1 MDHSAS
7 SGQAPWEMNWAGT
20 APAPPAAR
28 SPSAAK
34 PWEMNWDSGPS
45 GTNKALT
52 QFAGE
57 SAAELRQIPR
67 DIDRGITETAED
79 IGQGY
84 IRGAEG
90 HVGPA
95 QVLYGAYGAG
105 KGLMGSPAGGLA
117 ADIGMSGAPLE
128 FPTQRGTAHDTART
142 ADSGR
147 DLDLR
152 MGEGLPGIPGDQ
164 TGGRAA
170 PPEVR
175 PDVSREVE
183 SKTFGHKDNPEKDVG
198 VINPTKGQVRQI
210 FNDIKRKKAENRRMS
225 GRNDRPV
232 MIRIV
237 ESNGNIYIADAYDY
251 THTDIYR
258 SIGTTHDLDLRLMDE
273 GINKFGRKVDHEISE
288 EDAKSNGYDLG
299 KIIDREQIG
308 VRNTEE
314 TKSDINT
321 EFDQQMAENESGLQS
336 LGAQAGPPGKAPG
349 VKATHANVI
358 EQELEHY
365 KLANR
370 EQLRRTEVRQATEAK
385 PKELTPEVEQKLY
398 AHAEN
403 DFSAGRL
410 TDEEEALYEKHI
422 EPIRERNKDIFKE
435 IRSEGKKLGVF
446 DEEIDDLHPGYM
458 HRMRQGGTPDLDRAM
473 GLDDQDPGTGASM
486 GYGGTYQAP
495 GTKSRSYFA
504 LVDKSGARKII
515 HVESGHVYDAATGK
529 LVKSRQKLGDNFRVT
544 PGAKIDGSTVAHA
557 KTSEIEAVS
566 DVRYIKSASASVW
579 NNYLELERM
588 RDRLALVRRTQERF
602 IHEGMATRNIK
613 EAREFKWASTKFPGM
628 QGVYM
633 DKRLAAAMDKFAPR
647 DIVENVGEYMLR
659 VQRFMTSS
667 LFWNPLP
674 HARNVFMHAMIE
686 RSWDNFKPWTYPGAA
701 IDARRAFT
709 DVSTNSELYQEAQ
722 IHGAAT
728 MFPRIANRHVFED
741 LVKGMEKGQSQA
753 ALAALAAKMGVPAHE
768 LYDLVY
774 VRFAQQSLWFSN
786 DMAIMQ
792 RVREKIRRVPG
803 MTVSKAVEELHKD
816 IPDYRIPSEVLFPG
830 KPGRM
835 FSQLIGHR
843 YIPIVSV
850 FNRFHYS
857 VMKTYLYPCG
867 DIVEGLKNIKDP
879 AARREG
885 INAVGKMV
893 SLAAAYE
900 AMNLVGNKAVQH
912 LTGDERSRIAMWGP
926 LAMVRIVADL
936 ASGRTRSPADFAKA
950 ATGGL
955 LSFSP
960 FAEIVF
966 QGFGLDYRM
975 RPDWELRKAG
985 DEIRKGKDVRKNL
998 ATVAEKVAGQAL
1010 APVQQ
1015 ARKYYEGGPSYAL
1028 ADVTTGV
1035 GHTPRTEKE
1044 EAAYKKTPSYKTAHP
1059 RKPRVRNE
1067 SSLPPS
1073 FAIGGQ

>member
-1 MDHSAS
+1 MY
-7 SGQAPWEMNWAGT
+7 PWEMNWEA
-20 APAPPAAR
+20 APANQGTKNV
-28 SPSAAK
+28 PSMAGQK
-34 PWEMNWDSGPS
+34 PWEMNWSGSAPSVQTPQAMGMQTYGGGTGPS

-52 QFAGE
+52 QFSGE

-67 DIDRGITETAED
+67 DIDRGITETAKD

-84 IRGAEG
+84 ISGAEG

-128 FPTQRGTAHDTART
+128 FPTQRGIAHDTART
-142 ADSGR
+142 ADAGR

-152 MGEGLPGIPGDQ
+152 MGEGRPGVPGDQ
-164 TGGRAA
+164 AGGRVE
-170 PPEVR
+170 PPQVR

-183 SKTFGHKDNPEKDVG
+183 RIVGATVQRGGKVFDAPNHVLAMDKSNEELGFPGSNVNVLNPSSYGESGFRTSTGRVVSREEASKIAEKS
-198 VINPTKGQVRQI
+198 GQSAGKKYDRPIITAEEMGFPAGRSKPSGNRSTAARVKAVRQG
-210 FNDIKRKKAENRRMS
+210 A
-225 GRNDRPV
+225 G
-232 MIRIV
+232 
-237 ESNGNIYIADAYDY
+237 
-251 THTDIYR
+251 
-258 SIGTTHDLDLRLMDE
+258 
-273 GINKFGRKVDHEISE
+273 
-288 EDAKSNGYDLG
+288 
-299 KIIDREQIG
+299 EQALEPG
-308 VRNTEE
+308 
-314 TKSDINT
+314 
-321 EFDQQMAENESGLQS
+321 A

-349 VKATHANVI
+349 EKATHANVI

-370 EQLRRTEVRQATEAK
+370 EQLRRTEVRQAIEAK
-385 PKELTPEVEQKLY
+385 PPELTPEVEQKLY

-410 TDEEEALYEKHI
+410 TDEEESLYEKHI

-435 IRSEGKKLGVF
+435 VRSEGKKLGVF
-446 DEEIDDLHPGYM
+446 DEEIDELHPGYM

-495 GTKSRSYFA
+495 STKSRSYFA

-515 HVESGHVYDAATGK
+515 HVENGHVYDAATGK

-557 KTSEIEAVS
+557 KTSEIETVS

-588 RDRLALVRRTQERF
+588 RDRLALVRRTQERWL
-602 IHEGMATRNIK
+602 HEGFATRNIK
-613 EAREFKWASTKFPGM
+613 EAREFKWVTTKFPGM
-628 QGVYM
+628 QGLYM
-633 DKRLAAAMDKFAPR
+633 DNRLAAAMDKFAPK
-647 DIVENVGEYMLR
+647 DIGEPVGDYMLR

-674 HARNVFMHAMIE
+674 HARNVFMHAGIE

-709 DVSTNSELYQEAQ
+709 DVATNSELYQEVQKA
-722 IHGAAT
+722 GAAT
-728 MFPRIANRHVFED
+728 MFPRIANRHVFERM
-741 LVKGMEKGQSQA
+741 VEGFEKGQSQA
-753 ALAALAAKMGVPAHE
+753 PLASLASKMAMPVKELHE
-768 LYDLVY
+768 LVY
-774 VRFAQQSLWFSN
+774 TKFAQQGLWFSN

-835 FSQLIGHR
+835 FSQLIGGR
-843 YIPIVSV
+843 YTPLVSV
-850 FNRFHYS
+850 FTRFHYS
-857 VMKTYLYPCG
+857 VAKTYLYPAA
-867 DIVEGLKNIKDP
+867 DIVKGIKNIKDP

-885 INAVGKMV
+885 ANAVGKLV
-893 SLAAAYE
+893 SLAVAYE
-900 AMNLVGNKAVQH
+900 AMNFVGNKAVQH

-926 LAMVRIVADL
+926 LALVRIVDDL
-936 ASGRTRSPADFAKA
+936 ARGRTRSPADFAKA
-950 ATGGL
+950 ATAGL

-966 QGFGLDYRM
+966 QSFGLDYRM
-975 RPDWELRKAG
+975 QPDWELRKAG
-985 DEIRKGKDVRKNL
+985 DEIRKGKDVKKNL

-1015 ARKYYEGGPSYAL
+1015 ARKYYEGGPGYAL